1 MRNNSSPL
9 AAAFVEELRG
19 WIAEGLLTL
28 DWAQVKPY
36 QPDRRINLV

>member
-9 AAAFVEELRG
+9 AAAFVEELHG

-36 QPDRRINLV
+36 RHEQASEA